1 MAQEFDLLGDPIPEN
16 WGKRGRPAHIP
27 THQNRNKIRVLL
39 AFGWSNKEIAKALR
53 ITTETMRKHYSV
65 ELRQRDEARPALKAK
80 AVMMIFDAA
89 ESGNVAAMKELQ
101 RLIEQD
107 DINRAPARP
116 PREPRLG
123 KKEAA
128 DLAAQDGHE
137 DTGWGELV
145 RH

>member
-1 MAQEFDLLGDPIPEN
+1 
-16 WGKRGRPAHIP
+16 
-27 THQNRNKIRVLL
+27 
-39 AFGWSNKEIAKALR
+39 
-53 ITTETMRKHYSV
+53 
-65 ELRQRDEARPALKAK
+65 
-80 AVMMIFDAA
+80 
-89 ESGNVAAMKELQ
+89 MKELQ